1 MLADYE
7 REGEPPIGIDAGFGL
22 LVGWP
27 GHEWGGKPP
36 TEIEVGIGLPV
47 SSLG

>member
-1 MLADYE
+1 
-7 REGEPPIGIDAGFGL
+7 L